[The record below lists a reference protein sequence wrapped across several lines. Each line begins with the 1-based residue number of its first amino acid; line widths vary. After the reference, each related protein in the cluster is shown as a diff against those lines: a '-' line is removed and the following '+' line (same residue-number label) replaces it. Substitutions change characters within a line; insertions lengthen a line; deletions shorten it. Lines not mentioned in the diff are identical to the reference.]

1 MGDFLE
7 RNKSMKLN
15 LESITIDINDIELL
29 KEDIRRLAK
38 SSYPT
43 EWSNIF
49 TRRKTKIANAAAKEK
64 FDEDVAT
71 QLSSMN
77 GAETDIYKLGTL
89 LEFILDNTVD
99 KNFHEYYKVA
109 LNSIDAS
116 RIKDALLCYYHLTNG
131 NILDTT
137 LKKNKFNDMTFFIEK
152 LYPAEPLHEIL
163 SYEISPTLKYYANIT
178 NPKLHLTIQTI
189 HNKYWSA
196 EWELQMP
203 YKKNKKN

>member
-1 MGDFLE
+1 
-7 RNKSMKLN
+7 MKLN
-15 LESITIDINDIELL
+15 LESITIDINDIELF

-43 EWSNIF
+43 ERSKIF
-49 TRRKTKIANAAAKEK
+49 TKRRTKIANAAAKEK

-77 GAETDIYKLGTL
+77 GSETDIYKLGTL

-99 KNFHEYYKVA
+99 KDFHEYYKVA

-116 RIKDALLCYYHLTNG
+116 RIKDALLCYYHLKNG

-163 SYEISPTLKYYANIT
+163 SYEISPTVKYYANIT
-178 NPKLHLTIQTI
+178 NPKLHLTIQKI

-203 YKKNKKN
+203 YKKK

>member
-1 MGDFLE
+1 
-7 RNKSMKLN
+7 MKLN
-15 LESITIDINDIELL
+15 LESITININNITSL
-29 KEDIRRLAK
+29 KEDIKRLAE

-43 EWSNIF
+43 ERPNIF
-49 TRRKTKIANAAAKEK
+49 TKRKTKIANASAKEK
-64 FDEDVAT
+64 FDVNIIA
-71 QLSSMN
+71 QLLAMN
-77 GAETDIYKLGTL
+77 GTETDIYILGTL

-99 KNFHEYYKVA
+99 KDFHKYYTVP

-116 RIKDALLCYYHLTNG
+116 RIKDALLCYYHLKNG

-152 LYPAEPLHEIL
+152 LYPVEPLHEIL
-163 SYEISPTLKYYANIT
+163 SYEISPTVKYYANIT
-178 NPKLHLTIQTI
+178 NPKLHLTIQKI

-203 YKKNKKN
+203 YKKDKKRS

>member
-1 MGDFLE
+1 
-7 RNKSMKLN
+7 MKLN
-15 LESITIDINDIELL
+15 LESITIDINDIELF

-43 EWSNIF
+43 ERSKIF
-49 TRRKTKIANAAAKEK
+49 TKRKTKIANAAAKEK

-71 QLSSMN
+71 QLSSIN
-77 GAETDIYKLGTL
+77 GSETDIYKLGTL

-99 KNFHEYYKVA
+99 KDFHEYYKVA

-116 RIKDALLCYYHLTNG
+116 RIKDALLCYYHLKNG

-163 SYEISPTLKYYANIT
+163 SYEISPTMKYYANIT
-178 NPKLHLTIQTI
+178 NPKLHLTIQKI

>member
-1 MGDFLE
+1 
-7 RNKSMKLN
+7 MKLD
-15 LESITIDINDIELL
+15 LESITIDINDIELF

-43 EWSNIF
+43 ERPNIF
-49 TRRKTKIANAAAKEK
+49 TRRKTKLAILQQKEK

-71 QLSSMN
+71 QLSAMN
-77 GAETDIYKLGTL
+77 GSETDIYKLGTL

-116 RIKDALLCYYHLTNG
+116 RIKDALLCYYHLKNG

-163 SYEISPTLKYYANIT
+163 SYEISPTVKYYANIT
-178 NPKLHLTIQTI
+178 NPKLHLTIQKI
-189 HNKYWSA
+189 HNRFWSA

>member
-7 RNKSMKLN
+7 RNKRMKLN
-15 LESITIDINDIELL
+15 LESITIDINDIELF

-43 EWSNIF
+43 ERSKIF
-49 TRRKTKIANAAAKEK
+49 TKRRTKIANAAAKEK

-77 GAETDIYKLGTL
+77 GSETDIYKLGTL

-99 KNFHEYYKVA
+99 KDFHEYYKVA

-116 RIKDALLCYYHLTNG
+116 RIKDALLCYYHLKNG

-163 SYEISPTLKYYANIT
+163 SYEISPTVKYYANIT
-178 NPKLHLTIQTI
+178 NPKLHLTIQKI

-203 YKKNKKN
+203 YKKK

>member
-1 MGDFLE
+1 M
-7 RNKSMKLN
+7 
-15 LESITIDINDIELL
+15 DINDIELL

-43 EWSNIF
+43 ERSNIF
-49 TRRKTKIANAAAKEK
+49 TRRKTKIANTAAKEK
-64 FDEDVAT
+64 FDEDIAT
-71 QLSSMN
+71 QLSSIN
-77 GAETDIYKLGTL
+77 GSETDIYKLGTL

-99 KNFHEYYKVA
+99 KDFHEYYKVA

-116 RIKDALLCYYHLTNG
+116 RIKDALLCYYHLKNG

-152 LYPAEPLHEIL
+152 LYPVEPLHEIL
-163 SYEISPTLKYYANIT
+163 SYEISPTVKYYANIT
-178 NPKLHLTIQTI
+178 NPKLHLTIQKI
-189 HNKYWSA
+189 HNRFWSA

-203 YKKNKKN
+203 YKKK